1 MNNSPVRESFQ
12 VSPNRLTQ
20 RSPFQDLYPIDTEVL
35 ARITAHMKANGYDN
49 GQPITVWKHE
59 LPNGEE
65 ERIIIDGNTRLAAA
79 KAAALPMVTV
89 NYRNFS
95 SDANALEYAIHNQ
108 RDRRNLTDQ
117 QIIAL
122 VEMVDKPVLD
132 SRGVFHLPQVW
143 QMVKSRPGDGGINSL
158 YDWNRKAES

>member
-1 MNNSPVRESFQ
+1 MAKKITLRTTPNKGSVNNSPVRESFQ

-65 ERIIIDGNTRLAAA
+65 ERSSSTETHGLRPR
-79 KAAALPMVTV
+79 KLP
-89 NYRNFS
+89 
-95 SDANALEYAIHNQ
+95 
-108 RDRRNLTDQ
+108 
-117 QIIAL
+117 
-122 VEMVDKPVLD
+122 PC
-132 SRGVFHLPQVW
+132 PW
-143 QMVKSRPGDGGINSL
+143 
-158 YDWNRKAES
+158 